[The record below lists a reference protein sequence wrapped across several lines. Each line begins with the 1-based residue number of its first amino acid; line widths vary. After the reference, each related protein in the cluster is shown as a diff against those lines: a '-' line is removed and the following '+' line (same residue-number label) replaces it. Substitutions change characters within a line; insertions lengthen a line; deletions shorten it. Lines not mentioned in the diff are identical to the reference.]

1 MCKGMKKKRNKD
13 IFFVFFLIN
22 RQKKFFF
29 PYFEG
34 KFVIKRI
41 IIDKKVDNRLLIVY
55 EYGKKVI
62 IRI

>member
-22 RQKKFFF
+22 RQKNFFF

-34 KFVIKRI
+34 KFVFKRI
-41 IIDKKVDNRLLIVY
+41 IISKKEDNRLFKVY
-55 EYGKKVI
+55 
-62 IRI
+62 